1 MIETQIPGA
10 RGIVVFHNKNALPY
24 IAVPH
29 LHSQYEIC
37 YNIEGGKG
45 FLVGGEFYKLGR
57 RDLILIPKVMTH
69 KVLVSPNA
77 EYERCIINLD
87 DATIAHMGAI
97 CEDVNALQFLTT
109 CEHPRLLTL
118 SEDRHEKFLFLIREF
133 NLLENE
139 GDKLSLLSKLFE
151 LLVFLRDAFAVSA
164 PAAPMMEQAEL
175 SYADRVFAIIE
186 KSYATVSVA
195 QIAEQLYLN
204 EDHICRVF
212 KKETGVTIKHYLT
225 SRKLAEAKKYLYLGY
240 NVKDAGIHA
249 GFHDY
254 ANFIR
259 TFKKYEGYSPGN
271 MEGLEKPI

>member
-1 MIETQIPGA
+1 MTKTQPSDA
-10 RGIVVFHNKNALPY
+10 RGIVVFHNKNTLPY

-29 LHSQYEIC
+29 LHSEYEIC

-57 RDLILIPKVMTH
+57 RDLILIPKVVAH
-69 KVLVSPNA
+69 KVLVSPHA
-77 EYERCIINLD
+77 EYERIIINIGD
-87 DATIAHMGAI
+87 DSLARLRELKKDGNIS
-97 CEDVNALQFLTT
+97 DFLTG
-109 CEHPRLLTL
+109 CEHPRMVTLDKEQHERLLAL
-118 SEDRHEKFLFLIREF
+118 IEDYGIENGAEAVLCK
-133 NLLENE
+133 LLA
-139 GDKLSLLSKLFE
+139 
-151 LLVFLRDAFAVSA
+151 FLRDTLSHSK
-164 PAAPMMEQAEL
+164 PAGRMENDDL
-175 SYADRVFAIIE
+175 SYADRVFSVIE
-186 KSYATVSVA
+186 RSFATVSVS

-225 SRKLAEAKKYLYLGY
+225 RRKLAEAKKYLYLGH
-240 NVKDAGIHA
+240 NVREAGTLS